1 MWTAMTLFWLF
12 DSTETAIHNFLEKPL
27 YIYIFKT
34 VSDLSKA
41 YDVLNHKILMS
52 KLDAYGIRG
61 IVNLWLKSLKL
72 QTACQNKLWWQYQDY
87 KKICLWFKQN

>member
-12 DSTETAIHNFLEKPL
+12 DSTETAIHDFLEKPL
-27 YIYIFKT
+27 KFFFFLI

-41 YDVLNHKILMS
+41 YDVLNHKILVS

-61 IVNLWLKSLKL
+61 IVNLWIKSYL
-72 QTACQNKLWWQYQDY
+72 
-87 KKICLWFKQN
+87 